1 VENMDYEVQL
11 DAFQGPLDLLY
22 QLVKKKKIEISKI
35 SLAKIT
41 GEYLDYIDDHIMD
54 LEYTSEFLVIA
65 AELVEIK
72 AKYLLPKADDEDDK
86 EDEESL
92 VERLK
97 KYQLYKELSF
107 VLADQFEVRR
117 DVFENNTSLERYR
130 NFEEEVVI
138 DVNLKEIKEMY
149 LKALYSDNDLEDD
162 DIEKVEH
169 IIVEKIKVEKKIN
182 DVLDMLDKYNKLEFY
197 KLIED
202 HSNIMEIV
210 VTFLSIL
217 ELMKSNK
224 VKVLQKQLFSPI
236 EVSLA

>member
-1 VENMDYEVQL
+1 MDYEVKL
-11 DAFQGPLDLLY
+11 DEFKGPLELLY
-22 QLVKKKKIEISKI
+22 QLVKKNKIEISKI

-41 GEYLDYIDDHIMD
+41 GEYLDYIDQNIMD

-65 AELVEIK
+65 AELVQIK

-202 HSNIMEIV
+202 YSNIMEIV

>member
-1 VENMDYEVQL
+1 MDYEVKL
-11 DAFQGPLDLLY
+11 EAFQGPLELLY
-22 QLVKKKKIEISKI
+22 QLVKKNKIEISKI

-41 GEYLDYIDDHIMD
+41 GEYLDYIDQHIMD

-65 AELVEIK
+65 AELIEIK
-72 AKYLLPKADDEDDK
+72 AKYLLPKSDDDE
-86 EDEESL
+86 EDEEESL

-107 VLADQFEVRR
+107 VLADHFEDKR
-117 DVFENNTSLERYR
+117 DVFENNTSLERFR
-130 NFEEEVVI
+130 NVEEEVVI
-138 DVNLKEIKEMY
+138 EVNLKDLKNMY

-162 DIEKVEH
+162 DIEEVEH
-169 IIVEKIKVEKKIN
+169 IIIEKIKVEKKIN
-182 DVLDMLDKYNKLEFY
+182 DVLDILDKYNKVEFY

-202 HSNIMEIV
+202 HSNVMEIV

-217 ELMKSNK
+217 ELMKLNK
-224 VKVLQKQLFSPI
+224 VKVLQDKLFSPI

>member
-1 VENMDYEVQL
+1 MDYEVKL
-11 DAFQGPLDLLY
+11 EAFQGPLELLY
-22 QLVKKKKIEISKI
+22 QLVKKNKIEISKI

-41 GEYLDYIDDHIMD
+41 GEYLDYIDQHIMD

-65 AELVEIK
+65 AELIEIK
-72 AKYLLPKADDEDDK
+72 AKYLLPKSDDDE
-86 EDEESL
+86 EDEEESL

-107 VLADQFEVRR
+107 VLADHFEDKR
-117 DVFENNTSLERYR
+117 DVFENNTSLERFR
-130 NFEEEVVI
+130 NVEEEVVI
-138 DVNLKEIKEMY
+138 EVNLKDLKDMY

-162 DIEKVEH
+162 DIEEVEH
-169 IIVEKIKVEKKIN
+169 IIIEKIKVEKKIN
-182 DVLDMLDKYNKLEFY
+182 DVLDILDKYNKVEFY

-202 HSNIMEIV
+202 HSNVMEIV

-217 ELMKSNK
+217 ELMKLNK
-224 VKVLQKQLFSPI
+224 VKVLQDKLFSPI

>member
-1 VENMDYEVQL
+1 MDYEVKL
-11 DAFQGPLDLLY
+11 DEFKGPLELLY
-22 QLVKKKKIEISKI
+22 QLVKKNKIEISKI

-41 GEYLDYIDDHIMD
+41 GEYLDYIDQNIMD

-65 AELVEIK
+65 AELVQIK
-72 AKYLLPKADDEDDK
+72 AKYLLPKADDEEED
-86 EDEESL
+86 DEESL
-92 VERLK
+92 VERLR

-107 VLADQFEVRR
+107 VLADRFEERR
-117 DVFENNTSLERYR
+117 DVFENSSNLDKYR

-138 DVNLKEIKEMY
+138 EVNLNDMKEMY

-162 DIEKVEH
+162 DIEEVEH

-182 DVLDMLDKYNKLEFY
+182 DVLDTLNKYNRVNFY

-202 HSNIMEIV
+202 RENIMEIV

-217 ELMKSNK
+217 ELMKLNK
-224 VKVLQKQLFSPI
+224 VRIIQDQLFSPI